1 MPAHQ
6 ALVILVSTHWPWT
19 VMSCTYSVLYYA
31 ENYRVTSVSHVHVY
45 CNMLKQDVLLQG
57 QLKEEQAK
65 SRTLLSRL
73 STMEA
78 EYHAAMTAAQFDDLT

>member
-1 MPAHQ
+1 
-6 ALVILVSTHWPWT
+6 
-19 VMSCTYSVLYYA
+19 MSCTYSVLYYA
-31 ENYRVTSVSHVHVY
+31 ENYRVISVYVHVY